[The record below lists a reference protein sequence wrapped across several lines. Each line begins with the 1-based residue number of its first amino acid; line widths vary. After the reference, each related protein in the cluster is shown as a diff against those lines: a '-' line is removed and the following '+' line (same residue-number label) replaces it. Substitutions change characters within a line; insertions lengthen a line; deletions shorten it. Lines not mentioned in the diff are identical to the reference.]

1 MQDAMELIDRG
12 QTVPGS
18 GGPTVPGSD
27 LGVPA
32 AALSVLIT
40 ENCAALERRFRAA
53 RWQGPVRLE
62 GHPGGRM
69 LAVPGFD
76 RGAVARGLA
85 LFGGSVLNPWRGK
98 SFKALGEGEGVGTN
112 RIRVAGLRFTAF
124 LFKTYE
130 TASVVDGQPVLA
142 IDYDTPHTPGYARA
156 TYDELRP
163 IAPGLF
169 LGRGMK
175 RRTGREPKL
184 LVWFA
189 LDLNRPDKPCVIAG

>member
-1 MQDAMELIDRG
+1 MPDATLAERAPQG
-12 QTVPGS
+12 QAIVATDG
-18 GGPTVPGSD
+18 
-27 LGVPA
+27 L
-32 AALSVLIT
+32 LSTLIT
-40 ENCAALERRFRAA
+40 EDCAALEERFRAA

-62 GHPGGRM
+62 GHPAGRM

-76 RGAVARGLA
+76 RGVVAKGLS
-85 LFGGSVLNPWRGK
+85 LFGGSVLNPWQGK
-98 SFKALGEGEGVGTN
+98 SFEAVSEREGVGVN
-112 RIRVAGLRFTAF
+112 RIWIAGVRFTAF

-130 TASVVDGQPVLA
+130 TASVVDGEPALA
-142 IDYDTPHTPGYARA
+142 IDYDTPSTPAYARA

-175 RRTGREPKL
+175 RRPGRAPKL

-189 LDLNRPDKPCVIAG
+189 LDLTRPDKPCVIARPVSP

>member
-1 MQDAMELIDRG
+1 MEAQMQDAMELVDHS
-12 QTVPGS
+12 QPGS
-18 GGPTVPGSD
+18 G
-27 LGVPA
+27 LGTGPA
-32 AALSVLIT
+32 AKGALLSALIT
-40 ENCAALERRFRAA
+40 ENCATLEERFGAA

-62 GHPGGRM
+62 GHPAGRM

-76 RGAVARGLA
+76 RGLVARGLS
-85 LFGGSVLNPWRGK
+85 LFGGSALNPWQGK
-98 SFKALGEGEGVGTN
+98 SFRPVSEREGLGTN

-130 TASVVDGQPVLA
+130 TASVVDGQPALA

-163 IAPGLF
+163 VAPGLF

-175 RRTGREPKL
+175 RITGRSPKL

-189 LDLNRPDKPCVIAG
+189 LDLNRPDRPCLIAG